1 VAGGRAVDA
10 LPDGPLDAALPVNEI
25 VDNSFTVSSCPAGQV
40 LRAPD
45 SLIGRLISKVS
56 PQARQRYSY
65 RGMPPT

>member
-1 VAGGRAVDA
+1 VAGCRTV
-10 LPDGPLDAALPVNEI
+10 DGPLDVPLLNEI
-25 VDNSFTVSSCPAGQV
+25 VDNSFTVSSCPAGHV

-65 RGMPPT
+65 RGIVLT